1 MRFSP
6 RTGLSAGLVL
16 VGVAGGLVYGFALRP
31 VPATSAAPLAAPG
44 DDPKPGP
51 DEADVHKAL
60 EAFVNAFNEND
71 AAKLAAALTA
81 TAEFIDDD
89 SNRVE
94 GSKALGELFAKF
106 FAANKGAKLQVTP
119 EGTRTVAPGVVIED
133 GESVITIPD
142 KQTQSVRKFTVV
154 YVKVDGAWKI
164 ASIREYPE
172 EDEVVTAE
180 ERLKELEFFIGDWV
194 DEGGDSLVQTTV
206 KLSPDKTWLIRE
218 FSVLQK
224 GKELMTGTQRI
235 GVDPL
240 TGTVKGW
247 SFDSTG
253 GYGESTWTKN
263 GDSWL
268 IRGTGVTPDGDAAAA
283 TYIIKPLSK
292 DRIELKTM
300 HKVVGDTVEADTTA
314 IMVRKPAIKKSP
326 EPEKK

>member
-81 TAEFIDDD
+81 TAEYIDDD
-89 SNRVE
+89 SNRIE
-94 GSKALGELFAKF
+94 GSKAIGELLGKF
-106 FAANKGAKLQVTP
+106 FAANKGAKLQITP

-154 YVKVDGAWKI
+154 YVKMDGAWKI

-172 EDEVVTAE
+172 DTEVIPTA
-180 ERLKELEFFIGDWV
+180 ERLKDLEFFIGEWS
-194 DEGGDSLVQTTV
+194 DEGGDSLVNTTV
-206 KLSPDKTWLIRE
+206 KWAADKSHLIRE
-218 FSVLQK
+218 FTILQQ
-224 GKELMTGTQRI
+224 GKVLMTGSQRI
-235 GVDPL
+235 
-240 TGTVKGW
+240 
-247 SFDSTG
+247 
-253 GYGESTWTKN
+253 
-263 GDSWL
+263 
-268 IRGTGVTPDGDAAAA
+268 
-283 TYIIKPLSK
+283 
-292 DRIELKTM
+292 
-300 HKVVGDTVEADTTA
+300 
-314 IMVRKPAIKKSP
+314 
-326 EPEKK
+326 